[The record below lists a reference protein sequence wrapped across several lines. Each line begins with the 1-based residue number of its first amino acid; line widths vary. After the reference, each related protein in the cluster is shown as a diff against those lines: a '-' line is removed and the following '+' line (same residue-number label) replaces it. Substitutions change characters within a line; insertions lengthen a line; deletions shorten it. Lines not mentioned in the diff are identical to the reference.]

1 MNSILALARK
11 RKFQAKTEKSFT
23 NILTGYKSH
32 QTYFDALMQNMLPFY
47 NSFKADFKF
56 PEHVDISQADD
67 HYFYPYFYDSS
78 MMTFQALRLVTQSLS
93 AKSTGRATFYP
104 VTNHLYVQQQ
114 AKYCYSL
121 FNASPDDFQQ
131 KLLALYKSVHEQLQF
146 CCSYLLLPNGSGSHF
161 SREEIGRQ
169 FHLQPDELD
178 TVLLKEINF
187 ITEWV
192 RRDPILSMLYIRIPL
207 HSATEKT
214 AQLLKQQLSIE
225 QIAAMR
231 QVKRHTIEDHLIEMM
246 IKDYALDWQQFVSED
261 EVAEIRTL
269 YHDYSFERLKPFYEH
284 SSIDDYF
291 KVKLALCVVIKEVH
305 HGAE

>member
-1 MNSILALARK
+1 
-11 RKFQAKTEKSFT
+11 
-23 NILTGYKSH
+23 
-32 QTYFDALMQNMLPFY
+32 
-47 NSFKADFKF
+47 
-56 PEHVDISQADD
+56 
-67 HYFYPYFYDSS
+67 
-78 MMTFQALRLVTQSLS
+78 
-93 AKSTGRATFYP
+93 
-104 VTNHLYVQQQ
+104 
-114 AKYCYSL
+114 
-121 FNASPDDFQQ
+121 
-131 KLLALYKSVHEQLQF
+131 
-146 CCSYLLLPNGSGSHF
+146 
-161 SREEIGRQ
+161 
-169 FHLQPDELD
+169 
-178 TVLLKEINF
+178 
-187 ITEWV
+187 
-192 RRDPILSMLYIRIPL
+192 MLYIRIPL